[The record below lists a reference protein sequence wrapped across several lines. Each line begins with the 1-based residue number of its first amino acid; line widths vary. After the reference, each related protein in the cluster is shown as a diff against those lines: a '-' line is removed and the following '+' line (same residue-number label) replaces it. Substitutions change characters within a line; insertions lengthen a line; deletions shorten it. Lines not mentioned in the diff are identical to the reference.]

1 MLKCYAMPN
10 CYVMTMLRNTL
21 PCLLLLL
28 SVIRIL
34 YKAGVWSRHCKLE
47 FKKHVFPILIKPES
61 KRAPSRHLLL
71 TRSIGNIF
79 RFGSGM
85 PSRNIC
91 EGRFR
96 LGYFMIGQVLVMV
109 ELGHVRF
116 RQRQDQIG
124 SGQIWAGTGQRRTGQ
139 YLLFV
144 WVILLVVLALDS
156 RMPVCLVVWDQ
167 YYLGP
172 TVSLASK
179 QYILF

>member
-1 MLKCYAMPN
+1 MLECSVMLKCNAMLKRYVMPN
-10 CYVMTMLRNTL
+10 CYVIKMLRNAKMLRNTL

-85 PSRNIC
+85 PSRNIL
-91 EGRFR
+91 EGG
-96 LGYFMIGQVLVMV
+96 LPVNK
-109 ELGHVRF
+109 
-116 RQRQDQIG
+116 
-124 SGQIWAGTGQRRTGQ
+124 STN
-139 YLLFV
+139 LLFA
-144 WVILLVVLALDS
+144 WAILLVVLALDS
-156 RMPVCLVVWDQ
+156 RMVSLVAWDQ
-167 YYLGP
+167 YYLDS

-179 QYILF
+179 QYILFEVFLNQQLEPASGDRM